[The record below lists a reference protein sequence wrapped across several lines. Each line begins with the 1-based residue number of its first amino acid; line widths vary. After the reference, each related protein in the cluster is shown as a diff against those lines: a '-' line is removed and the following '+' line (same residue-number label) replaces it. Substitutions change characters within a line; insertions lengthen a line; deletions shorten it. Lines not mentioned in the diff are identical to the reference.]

1 MKTAAELTP
10 YQKMRTS
17 LVDWVDLAE
26 PQWHLLASKFQV
38 KTAQKQEY
46 ILLPGAKVHELY
58 FVCSGLLR
66 FYYITDDGTESNKAF
81 ITENT
86 FAGSFAAYNLNLPIL
101 YGVQALEPTVLLV
114 ASFSD
119 FVALFEQHPIFDRL
133 GRKLAEW
140 LLNRKELRTRSLLQQ
155 QARERYLD
163 FVKQYPNLVKRVP
176 QYHIASYLGITEVSL
191 SRIKRTVA

>member
-1 MKTAAELTP
+1 MNIGETLSL
-10 YQKMRTS
+10 YQQMRTT
-17 LVDWVDLAE
+17 LVNWVDLAE
-26 PQWHLLASKFQV
+26 PQWNLLALNFQI

-66 FYYITDDGTESNKAF
+66 FYYITDDGIESNKAF

-86 FAGSFAAYNLNLPIL
+86 FAGSLAAYNLDLPIL
-101 YGVQALEPTVLLV
+101 YGVQALEPTIFLA

-119 FVALFEQHPIFDRL
+119 FVALFDQHPVFDRL

-140 LLNRKELRTRSLLQQ
+140 LLNRKELRARSLLQQ
-155 QARERYLD
+155 QAKERYLD
-163 FVKQYPNLVKRVP
+163 FVKEYPDLVKRVP

-191 SRIKRTVA
+191 SRLKRTA